1 VSEQQKWFAIDFIV
15 SPNAVDAVEH
25 LLNEFDALGIEI
37 DQLRKKSDDDVTV
50 VGYFSDPISEADVKS
65 SLDHILTAFGLED
78 SQVHSIN
85 SRVVENADWLSEWKK
100 HWRPTR
106 SGRFVVAPSWF
117 DVANEKDAVVIRIE
131 PNMAFGTGT
140 HETTRLC
147 LKAIDEY
154 FQPEMSFLDV
164 GTGTGILAIA
174 AAKLCT
180 APSPKILGID
190 VDKDSVD
197 IARDNAA
204 TNKVSDKIEFVQRT
218 LDDGIPDFEFVCA
231 NLTLDVILPILPK
244 LIQKTQRLLVL
255 SGILTQQEDS
265 IIKELSDLGLKDP
278 IVWRDGEWIGVLIKV

>member
-117 DVANEKDAVVIRIE
+117 DVADEIDTVIIRIE

-140 HETTRLC
+140 HETTKLC
-147 LKAIDEY
+147 LKAIDEH
-154 FQPEMSFLDV
+154 FEPEMSFLDV

-174 AAKLCT
+174 AAKLST

-255 SGILTQQEDS
+255 SGILTEQEDS

>member
-1 VSEQQKWFAIDFIV
+1 MSEQQKWFAIDFIV

-117 DVANEKDAVVIRIE
+117 DVADEIDTVIIRIE

-140 HETTRLC
+140 HETTKLC
-147 LKAIDEY
+147 LKAIDEH
-154 FQPEMSFLDV
+154 FEPEMSFLDV

-174 AAKLCT
+174 AAKLST

-255 SGILTQQEDS
+255 SGILTEQEDS

>member
-255 SGILTQQEDS
+255 SGILTEQEDS
-265 IIKELSDLGLKDP
+265 IIKELGNLGLKDP